1 MARIPAGTTEL
12 KNAFWQ
18 HLKGEVASRNLR
30 LFYAVECGLKLV
42 YLRRNGLRTTAQIQ
56 DPELQEKGHDI
67 ARWVKELRLP
77 ASIVHSSVDFRLT
90 RDGTRYRIEM
100 AHQAWR
106 YGVSIEETD
115 EANILEY
122 LRTIQKWVEEALQR

>member
-1 MARIPAGTTEL
+1 VRAEVGLPASEL
-12 KNAFWQ
+12 
-18 HLKGEVASRNLR
+18 SRTN
-30 LFYAVECGLKLV
+30 
-42 YLRRNGLRTTAQIQ
+42 QIQ

-77 ASIVHSSVDFRLT
+77 ASLAPARAEFCLM

-106 YGVSIEETD
+106 YGISIEGAD
-115 EANILEY
+115 EEALLEY
-122 LRTIQKWVEEALQR
+122 LRNIQSWVQKELNQ